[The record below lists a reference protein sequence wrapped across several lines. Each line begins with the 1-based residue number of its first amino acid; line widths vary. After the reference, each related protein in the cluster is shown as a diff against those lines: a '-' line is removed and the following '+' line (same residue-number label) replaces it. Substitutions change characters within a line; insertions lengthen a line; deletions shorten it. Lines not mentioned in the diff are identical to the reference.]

1 MFSIQSANFVIV
13 MNFLAH
19 IYLSGNDNELMI
31 GNFIADFVKGQK
43 KNDFPPQITKGIEL
57 HRAIDDF
64 TDHHPVTLESKK
76 RLYPNHH
83 KYSGVVVDLYYDH
96 FLAKNFSEYSKIS
109 LVDFAS
115 HTYKNILAFKDV
127 LPPRILEFLPF
138 MIERNWLVNYATV
151 EGIGRTLSGLGKMV
165 SFENRMS
172 EATIDLNRH
181 YSIFE
186 EEFNIFFPQLINFA
200 AAKR

>member
-1 MFSIQSANFVIV
+1 

-19 IYLSGNDNELMI
+19 IFLSGNNNELMI
-31 GNFIADFVKGQK
+31 GNFIADYIKGQK

-96 FLAKNFSEYSKIS
+96 FLAKNFTTYSKIP
-109 LVDFAS
+109 LDKFAS
-115 HTYKNILAFKDV
+115 TTYKIILSYNDV
-127 LPPRILEFLPF
+127 LPPKVKEFLPF
-138 MIERNWLVNYATV
+138 MIERNWLLNYASV
-151 EGIGRTLSGLGKMV
+151 EGIGKTLTGLGKRV
-165 SFENRMS
+165 SFENRMN
-172 EATIDLNRH
+172 EATIDLNK
-181 YSIFE
+181 YYYLFE
-186 EEFNIFFPQLINFA
+186 EEFSIFFPQLINFA
-200 AAKR
+200 VMKR